1 MSSGHSIRQLAK
13 WFEVNHVTLT
23 KKLKDMGRETS
34 RGQVFTIKEAF
45 DALTQTVNLEEEL
58 TRERIRKTREEADL
72 LLLKRRQEEKEV
84 VQLAEAIELS
94 LRPIKPIAGMV
105 KDMPDRLASRCNP
118 GDPALARGALEKYA
132 REISK
137 KIDQIC
143 KPSKK
148 KKSLKP

>member
-23 KKLKDMGRETS
+23 KKLKEMGHDTS
-34 RGQVFTIKEAF
+34 RGHVFTIKEAF
-45 DALTQTVNLEEEL
+45 DALSRSEDLMEEL

-72 LLLKRRQEEKEV
+72 LTLQRLQEEQTL
-84 VQLAEAIELS
+84 VQLADAIDLS
-94 LRPIKPIAGMV
+94 LRPIRPIAGMI

-118 GDPALARGALEKYA
+118 GDPHLARSALEKYA

-137 KIDQIC
+137 QIDQLC
-143 KPSKK
+143 KPPKK
-148 KKSLKP
+148 KRSSKR